1 MQALLRVFL
10 AFLVISLLGIFAV
23 PPSLSAPPTQNI
35 AGFYYLLTG
44 FNGGCIDGGGGNVA
58 VSGDIVRLA
67 YLPAV
72 NAHTATFTNP
82 PSASA
87 FSISAQGSAQAGAPG
102 VFYFGYTSLSGPAPL
117 TVTITI
123 DSTANG
129 AAIGSST
136 LRITCAAVGATPLVQ
151 LSNTYNSSTVSIFD
165 GRLNTDLAAP
175 VIVYDNPL
183 RLFVFDPETEKG
195 VQILSISAT
204 RITDIGIPDQA
215 TVLASSSHPFSHQ
228 AITVYRLPSGEFQLS
243 TAYGDGKPYI
253 FVWNED
259 ATARYYLAR

>member
-10 AFLVISLLGIFAV
+10 AFLVISLLGIQ
-23 PPSLSAPPTQNI
+23 PSLSAPPAQNI
-35 AGFYYLLTG
+35 TGFYYLLTG
-44 FNGGCIDGGGGNVA
+44 FNGGCIDGGGGNVV

-72 NAHTATFTNP
+72 NSHTATFTSP

-87 FSISAQGSAQAGAPG
+87 FSIAAQGSPQAGAPG

-129 AAIGSST
+129 VAIGSTT
-136 LRITCAAVGATPLVQ
+136 LRITCTAVSATPLVQ
-151 LSNTYNSSTVSIFD
+151 LTNTYNGSSNSIFD

-183 RLFVFDPETEKG
+183 RLYVIDPEIEKG
-195 VQILSISAT
+195 VQLLSISAT

-215 TVLASSSHPFSHQ
+215 TVLASSSHPVSHQ
-228 AITVYRLPSGEFQLS
+228 SITVYRLPSGEFQLS
-243 TAYGDGKPYI
+243 TAYADGKPYI

-259 ATARYYLAR
+259 ATVRYYVAR